1 MRPMSRT
8 KKTTKIRYWM
18 GTKQGPVQKDW
29 KTHRTRHWR
38 HQDEDQDKDKKQD
51 ANQIKTMYPRPTM
64 GSRVRPSTYCRPGH
78 GTGRDHGL

>member
-51 ANQIKTMYPRPTM
+51 ANQIKTMYCTEEERTR
-64 GSRVRPSTYCRPGH
+64 SRTL
-78 GTGRDHGL
+78 GRRWEAG